1 MESTASPLLVSGVA
15 KWDRQLWK
23 PLLSLKSIGI
33 VSILFALPTRTTT
46 LAPPPVVWIAVE
58 PGTLSGNEGHTVAH
72 KCQAILNDFGLND
85 VEVCLRESRHHWGT
99 TSTFDTPISDAT
111 AEFRMPFTFPVGYPI
126 STNYWPVPEGSLGL
140 FFING
145 SDTTIIYFLT
155 ARHVAFPEAACSNNE
170 LYKYTGENQS
180 RRDVTIFGEHGI
192 VEHLNNIRIRI
203 EEADNTAKR
212 HQHRINTLEGK
223 DDNTVKERKEAETEI
238 AKLQEAS
245 EALKRFREHV
255 SNSLHDIQSR
265 TIGYIILSPPIA
277 FAVGDDEYTEDWAI
291 GRLEANRINVDTF
304 FPNVLDL
311 GFKFKSE
318 ELNALMNPNIRNPP
332 SFEYPN
338 DRLLRIYGIVPKAE
352 LQNPSDEDENGD
364 PLLTA
369 IKRGAMTDQV
379 TDLTVGR
386 VHTLASF
393 VRRYGKGLRGT
404 SMELAIHGLEE
415 SGRFADHGDS
425 GSFVVDG
432 KGRVVGMIT
441 GGVGDDGF
449 DVTYVTPAEF
459 IFDQIRSYGF
469 NPNINFRHATGTS

>member
-1 MESTASPLLVSGVA
+1 MP
-15 KWDRQLWK
+15 
-23 PLLSLKSIGI
+23 
-33 VSILFALPTRTTT
+33 
-46 LAPPPVVWIAVE
+46 
-58 PGTLSGNEGHTVAH
+58 H

-111 AEFRMPFTFPVGYPI
+111 AEFRMPFTFSVGYPI

-180 RRDVTIFGEHGI
+180 RRDVTIFGEYSI

-238 AKLQEAS
+238 TKLQEAS
-245 EALKRFREHV
+245 EALKRFHEYV
-255 SNSLHDIQSR
+255 SNSLHDMQSR

-277 FAVGDDEYTEDWAI
+277 FSVGDDEYTEDWAI

-304 FPNVLDL
+304 FPNLLDL
-311 GFKFKSE
+311 GFKFK
-318 ELNALMNPNIRNPP
+318 
-332 SFEYPN
+332 
-338 DRLLRIYGIVPKAE
+338 
-352 LQNPSDEDENGD
+352 
-364 PLLTA
+364 
-369 IKRGAMTDQV
+369 
-379 TDLTVGR
+379 
-386 VHTLASF
+386 
-393 VRRYGKGLRGT
+393 
-404 SMELAIHGLEE
+404 
-415 SGRFADHGDS
+415 
-425 GSFVVDG
+425 
-432 KGRVVGMIT
+432 
-441 GGVGDDGF
+441 
-449 DVTYVTPAEF
+449 
-459 IFDQIRSYGF
+459 
-469 NPNINFRHATGTS
+469 